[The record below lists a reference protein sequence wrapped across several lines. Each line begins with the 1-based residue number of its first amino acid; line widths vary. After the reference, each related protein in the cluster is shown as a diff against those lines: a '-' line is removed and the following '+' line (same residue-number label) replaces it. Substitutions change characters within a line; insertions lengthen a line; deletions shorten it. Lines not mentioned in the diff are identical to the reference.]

1 MVVKSTVPVG
11 FTQHMYEK
19 YNCKNLLFS
28 PEFLREGRALYD
40 NLYPSRIIVGVP
52 EGREDLQEAARIFAG
67 LLQEGAI
74 KEEIATLFMGT
85 TEAEAVKLFANTYLA
100 LRVSYCNGCR
110 FSGQGRPRRLCAGLK
125 FLIDPVFAQKAT
137 YPPFPS
143 LLRAEEYN
151 PLVDLPVPIEE
162 ICHPDAVIITHLHR
176 DHFDKEAAL
185 HLEKKIPV
193 FVQNTEDQE
202 TLIKSVCLSRILTS

>member
-1 MVVKSTVPVG
+1 MVVR
-11 FTQHMYEK
+11 QIR
-19 YNCKNLLFS
+19 N
-28 PEFLREGRALYD
+28 
-40 NLYPSRIIVGVP
+40 
-52 EGREDLQEAARIFAG
+52 
-67 LLQEGAI
+67 
-74 KEEIATLFMGT
+74 ATLFID
-85 TEAEAVKLFANTYLA
+85 Y
-100 LRVSYCNGCR
+100 
-110 FSGQGRPRRLCAGLK
+110 AGLK

-185 HLEKKIPV
+185 HLEKRFLYLYKTQKIR
-193 FVQNTEDQE
+193 
-202 TLIKSVCLSRILTS
+202 KLS